1 MNKIKQNKITFSLI
15 LIAIVILF
23 SSLTIL
29 SLPVLF
35 NYESKVYK
43 IEKKFYKNFKI
54 YLNTGGK
61 ISYKPFPKPH
71 LLVENATL
79 NLLKNDYE
87 YNFINTKNLKLF
99 ISLRDIYLRSFENI
113 ISTEISNTNLEF
125 TINDILEI
133 RKHLYE
139 KINKQIKFINCKL
152 FIRNKNSEVVL
163 ISPIEK
169 ITYKINTKSKTKNF
183 FVNGNVFGIKY
194 QSKWIRDFEFPK
206 KSNHTINLFNP
217 NVEVINNIE
226 FVSKKKFT
234 GFTKL
239 KSGQENL
246 EYSYRF
252 NDNVININSPNK
264 EDINFK
270 IDSLINLNPFYFNGS
285 IEIKNIKIE
294 NIIDK
299 FLINLFLYDKSY
311 LGNLNGIFK
320 LNFNDLNNKLIQNGI
335 IEFIDNE
342 KKIDLQKARFDLSDI
357 GELNS
362 NLNFVE
368 ELNNIKFVSKNELIV
383 KNHIEFAKVFQV
395 SSKKA
400 KKINNVQF
408 DLEKNIGSSDFVIS
422 NFTINNINETNTK
435 NKIFIIKNIQNL
447 RASIREII
455 D

>member
-1 MNKIKQNKITFSLI
+1 M
-15 LIAIVILF
+15 
-23 SSLTIL
+23 
-29 SLPVLF
+29 
-35 NYESKVYK
+35 
-43 IEKKFYKNFKI
+43 
-54 YLNTGGK
+54 
-61 ISYKPFPKPH
+61 
-71 LLVENATL
+71 
-79 NLLKNDYE
+79 
-87 YNFINTKNLKLF
+87 
-99 ISLRDIYLRSFENI
+99 
-113 ISTEISNTNLEF
+113 
-125 TINDILEI
+125 
-133 RKHLYE
+133 
-139 KINKQIKFINCKL
+139 
-152 FIRNKNSEVVL
+152 
-163 ISPIEK
+163 
-169 ITYKINTKSKTKNF
+169 
-183 FVNGNVFGIKY
+183 
-194 QSKWIRDFEFPK
+194 
-206 KSNHTINLFNP
+206 
-217 NVEVINNIE
+217 
-226 FVSKKKFT
+226 
-234 GFTKL
+234 
-239 KSGQENL
+239 

-252 NDNVININSPNK
+252 NDNVIHINSPNK

-270 IDSLINLNPFYFNGS
+270 IDSLINLKPFYFNGS

-294 NIIDK
+294 KIIDK

-335 IEFIDNE
+335 IEFIVNE
-342 KKIDLQKARFDLSDI
+342 KKIDLQKVQFDLSDI

-362 NLNFVE
+362 DLNFVE
-368 ELNNIKFVSKNELIV
+368 ELNNIKFISKNELIV